1 MDLIES
7 SKQRAVSNMELF
19 LRNFAHVP
27 DDMLAWTPTST
38 AKSAL
43 RVAAHT
49 ALYAGRFAAM
59 IRHRRLPVVENLSA
73 WLAQREAEEVAITS
87 RDEMER
93 IFREGTAEVLA
104 ALDTLTPEEVEMSLD
119 SGQGWSM
126 PMSQL
131 MALPGWHATLHTG
144 QIDYIQTCWGDQ
156 EIYLA

>member
-1 MDLIES
+1 
-7 SKQRAVSNMELF
+7 MELF

-104 ALDTLTPEEVEMSLD
+104 ALDTLTPEEV
-119 SGQGWSM
+119 
-126 PMSQL
+126 
-131 MALPGWHATLHTG
+131 
-144 QIDYIQTCWGDQ
+144 
-156 EIYLA
+156 

>member
-59 IRHRRLPVVENLSA
+59 
-73 WLAQREAEEVAITS
+73 
-87 RDEMER
+87 
-93 IFREGTAEVLA
+93 
-104 ALDTLTPEEVEMSLD
+104 
-119 SGQGWSM
+119 
-126 PMSQL
+126 
-131 MALPGWHATLHTG
+131 
-144 QIDYIQTCWGDQ
+144 
-156 EIYLA
+156 